1 MAINCSFVLT
11 ALASLRCH
19 AVCTQPAY
27 GRIWTL
33 WTQFPEH
40 PVGPGS
46 GCPAQCLPLDI
57 FDQVSRVSIPLKPE
71 KGHKRHDKMPD
82 RLDLP
87 RYRKKHLSFE
97 QKCVQLLQLIG
108 TKKNERKQPGWMKKV
123 LLRCRRMTID
133 TCPAGALPQFKR
145 DFQCLYG
152 GPSTVVAVLP
162 LKFSFLQNLATP
174 SYIFASILENHI
186 TC

>member
-11 ALASLRCH
+11 ALASLRSH

-33 WTQFPEH
+33 WTQFPEY
-40 PVGPGS
+40 PVDPGC

-57 FDQVSRVSIPLKPE
+57 FDQVGWVSIPFKPE

-97 QKCVQLLQLIG
+97 QKCVQLLHLIAG
-108 TKKNERKQPGWMKKV
+108 TKNERKQPGWMKKV

-145 DFQCLYG
+145 DFQFLWWSKT
-152 GPSTVVAVLP
+152 PSTV
-162 LKFSFLQNLATP
+162 
-174 SYIFASILENHI
+174 
-186 TC
+186 